1 MSPHISVIEV
11 MHATGSNHA
20 AAWAREVP
28 MNAAS
33 LDFLESNR
41 RMRMEISKLEET
53 INELN
58 VRVLHARADAQASG
72 TDAFDI
78 IMATSKTTESHVRI
92 DKLIGEDSMVQGLG
106 ALLETYE
113 KKNKVGDSEIFRI
126 KEEQRMTEMSMQAA
140 TGELMT
146 IQQKTAVLR
155 DRSIDIAHVRKL
167 KNKWGV
173 THTRVVSCVRVGVF
187 RWFKTDGVQCVQGI

>member
-1 MSPHISVIEV
+1 

-41 RMRMEISKLEET
+41 RMNMEISKLEET

-78 IMATSKTTESHVRI
+78 IMATSKAAESRVRI
-92 DKLIGEDSMVQGLG
+92 SKLIDEDSMVQGLG

-126 KEEQRMTEMSMQAA
+126 KEERRITEISMQAA

-167 KNKWGV
+167 KNEMGV
-173 THTRVVSCVRVGVF
+173 CG
-187 RWFKTDGVQCVQGI
+187 CVQVV